1 MKNRILAM
9 SLFAMT
15 VLCLGGCAEQK
26 KVTPTY
32 TGSVKVV
39 RVNGEVTE
47 VEVSLPGH
55 TTIKIN
61 NREDANTLI
70 THLESL
76 ATELKASRDQFK
88 VQETATSPSGK

>member
-1 MKNRILAM
+1 MKNRILA
-9 SLFAMT
+9 
-15 VLCLGGCAEQK
+15 LCLLALTVFSVGGCEQK

-61 NREDANTLI
+61 NREDANALI
-70 THLESL
+70 SHLESL
-76 ATELKASRDQFK
+76 TTELKAGRDQFK
-88 VQETATSPSGK
+88 VQEPPAPSLGK